1 MRIIGRIPVITA
13 VLAAA
18 VLSCTPQ
25 NPDIVNKDKETKIFL
40 KSGKPQLEA
49 LATPL
54 QTKTMWNGESILW
67 SGGDRINVFASK
79 NGLWVNDS
87 LKQDE
92 SSLGFFIVSPTTLAG
107 DSQEASFEVPSDL
120 IDSPEGDWL
129 FYGAYP
135 SVCLIDKQMCDTDGL
150 RFRLSHRQV
159 PIVCNGTNS
168 FDPSC
173 DLMVGKTEK
182 ITKPEDGTTYP
193 IKWERLVSILS
204 LNVEKL
210 PYLSEDEVVTS
221 ICLQANEGASIVGDF
236 RYELSTGQCKA
247 TSSSNI
253 VNLISDG
260 SNIVLSKG
268 SINEMNACLIPQTIT
283 SLDIEIRTD
292 RAIYRKSFDKLS
304 CKLVRNVRTTLSLD
318 MSGAKVDEYAQGDV
332 SPDNSLI
339 FNASYDICIPEH
351 IIAQMTPTGMGTLS
365 VYSPEVKSSGVF
377 DIHLKI
383 FPIHVF
389 GTDAVSG
396 DYYLVEGH
404 ILSHNAELYAER
416 KYKNVRINAWYP
428 SEFKLKV
435 QMLSPEGKEL
445 EQGDANFFTDPVP
458 STTIGSWTYTKGS
471 SFSIGPKLTFGIAK
485 RDDVSGV
492 LSWLNSV
499 LGSISVGYTHN
510 NSATQILPDQTVQV
524 ASDSKTA
531 AVSYFFRTNNDTG
544 GYSTGDIPAIFRNDQ
559 KIEFSWVWHLKSGKY
574 CAKDNDFGNMKFKVT
589 VSPTYK
595 AAYKGTLYENQGHAV
610 FKGWATY
617 DHKDLIL
624 EGNMPAMNRIPA
636 GDIRLS
642 FAAMSDNYY
651 LTNLKVYRSGEYAP
665 GKAPYYSDT
674 KAYRKDEVIPI
685 QLREGTYDI
694 VYKVQ
699 DGDGKTEKDRII
711 INKVVKADEILETST
726 LESKPL

>member
-1 MRIIGRIPVITA
+1 MRITGRIPFIA
-13 VLAAA
+13 AALAAA
-18 VLSCTPQ
+18 ALSCTPQ
-25 NPDIVNKDKETKIFL
+25 NPGIVNKDKETKIFL

-54 QTKTMWNGESILW
+54 QSKTMWNGESIQW
-67 SGGDRINVFASK
+67 SGGDRISVFASK

-92 SSLGFFIVSPTTLAG
+92 SSLGFFIISPTTLAG

-120 IDSPEGDWL
+120 IDSPDGDWV
-129 FYGAYP
+129 FYGTYP
-135 SVCLIDKQMCDTDGL
+135 SNCLIDKQMCDTNGL
-150 RFRLSHRQV
+150 RLRLSHRQV

-182 ITKPEDGTTYP
+182 ITKPEDGKTYP

-236 RYELSTGQCKA
+236 RYELSTGQCRA

-253 VNLISDG
+253 VNIVSDG

-268 SINEMNACLIPQTIT
+268 SINDVCACLIPQNIT
-283 SLDIEIRTD
+283 TLDVEIRSD
-292 RAIYRKSFDKLS
+292 RAIYRKSFSNLE
-304 CKLVRNVRTTLSLD
+304 CKLVKNTRTSLSLD
-318 MSGAKVDEYAQGDV
+318 MSEAKVDEYAQGDV
-332 SPDNSLI
+332 SPDKSLL
-339 FNASYDICIPEH
+339 FNASYDISIPEH

-365 VYSPEVKSSGVF
+365 VYSPEVKSSGAF
-377 DIHLKI
+377 DLYLKI

-416 KYKNVRINAWYP
+416 MYKNVHINAWYP
-428 SEFKLKV
+428 SEFKLEV
-435 QMLSPEGKEL
+435 HMLSPEGKEL
-445 EQGDANFFTDPVP
+445 DQGDANFFTDPVP

-485 RDDVSGV
+485 RDGVSGA

-499 LGSISVGYTHN
+499 LGSISVGYNHN
-510 NSATQILPDQTVQV
+510 SSAKQVLPDQTVQV
-524 ASDSKTA
+524 ATDSKTA
-531 AVSYFFRTNNDTG
+531 AVRYFFRTNNDTG
-544 GYSTGDIPAIFRNDQ
+544 GYTRGCREMLN
-559 KIEFSWVWHLKSGKY
+559 FS
-574 CAKDNDFGNMKFKVT
+574 
-589 VSPTYK
+589 
-595 AAYKGTLYENQGHAV
+595 
-610 FKGWATY
+610 
-617 DHKDLIL
+617 
-624 EGNMPAMNRIPA
+624 
-636 GDIRLS
+636 
-642 FAAMSDNYY
+642 
-651 LTNLKVYRSGEYAP
+651 
-665 GKAPYYSDT
+665 
-674 KAYRKDEVIPI
+674 
-685 QLREGTYDI
+685 
-694 VYKVQ
+694 
-699 DGDGKTEKDRII
+699 
-711 INKVVKADEILETST
+711 
-726 LESKPL
+726 